1 MTAIVSLSE
10 LRWQKDILDILNLR
24 STTGP
29 RYVELKT
36 LFKNNLLSINAAVYY
51 SLYVLA
57 KNSVEQRDYI
67 YFTVASF
74 KLQTGD
80 YG

>member
-36 LFKNNLLSINAAVYY
+36 LENTIKNNLLSINATVHY

-57 KNSVEQRDYI
+57 KNSVEQSNYI

-74 KLQTGD
+74 K
-80 YG
+80 